1 MKAPTKKLLGYLL
14 LIFFLGFGTVRF
26 VVQRIDVCGDS
37 MEPVYSHGDILLV
50 EKFSIRFSEL
60 KRFETV
66 VFQYQYGK
74 DQYYIK
80 RIVGLPGETV
90 QIIDGRVWINGTML
104 EDPYGKE
111 LMKNPRRGNRPVVL
125 GADEYFVLGDNRNDS
140 SDSRDFDIGN
150 VSKTKIIGR
159 TAVRVWKAK
168 REHPHEKI
176 K

>member
-1 MKAPTKKLLGYLL
+1 MKAAARKLFRYLL
-14 LIFFLGFGTVRF
+14 LILLLGFGTVRF
-26 VVQRIDVCGDS
+26 VVQRIDVHGDS

-50 EKFSIRFSEL
+50 DKLSLRFSEL

-66 VFQYQYGK
+66 VIQYKYGK
-74 DQYYIK
+74 NQYYIK

-111 LMKNPRRGNRPVVL
+111 LMKNPRRGKRPVVL
-125 GADEYFVLGDNRNDS
+125 GANEYFVLGDNRNDS
-140 SDSRDFDIGN
+140 SDSRDSDIGN
-150 VSKTKIIGR
+150 VSKSQIVGR

-168 REHPHEKI
+168 REHPYEKT